1 MSAADILVVILSTAL
16 AILLILSII
25 LVVLL
30 IRITKQIQAVTN
42 SAKNVVQGVERFT
55 ANISTLVAPAT
66 LLSFAKKAMRNVR
79 RKERKSHD
87 EE

>member
-30 IRITKQIQAVTN
+30 IRITRQIQSITN
-42 SAKNVVQGVERFT
+42 SARNVVEGVERFT
-55 ANISTLVAPAT
+55 ANISTFVAPAT
-66 LLSFAKKAMRNVR
+66 LISFVKKALRNVKS
-79 RKERKSHD
+79 RKD

>member
-25 LVVLL
+25 LMVLL
-30 IRITKQIQAVTN
+30 IRITKQIQAITN
-42 SAKNVVQGVERFT
+42 SARNVMQGVERLT
-55 ANISTLVAPAT
+55 SNLSTFVAPAT
-66 LLSFAKKAMRNVR
+66 LLSLVKKAIHAMKQ
-79 RKERKSHD
+79 KERRRHD